1 MSLRNWKVTLLFA
14 IVILLSYDTTAQEN
28 EQSESIE
35 DLESKISSF
44 GPLVRGKTAFTAG
57 IGMGVM
63 NGDLPEAQFDIYFN
77 AGFKQFLGD
86 YVNISLTYHKFNLV
100 FMDTFNEGFMS
111 FDLNLETYFAP
122 YRTFTPFIFAGAGLH
137 AANGFE
143 QTEFKAQAG
152 LGFEVLVDKS
162 IGIKLFADYNQV
174 FSDLVE
180 GIEFGDSDDVYWRI
194 GTGLTFYF
202 GKPLENK
209 VAKEIPTVK
218 DSLILDEDN

>member
-1 MSLRNWKVTLLFA
+1 MSLRNWNITLLFF
-14 IVILLSYDTTAQEN
+14 IVTLLSYDVTAQEN
-28 EQSESIE
+28 EQAESLE
-35 DLESKISSF
+35 VLESKISSF

-86 YVNISLTYHKFNLV
+86 HVNINLTYHKFNLV
-100 FMDTFNEGFMS
+100 FMDIFNEGFMS
-111 FDLNLETYFAP
+111 FDLNLETYLAP
-122 YRTFTPFIFAGAGLH
+122 YNTFTPFIFAGAGLH
-137 AANGFE
+137 ASNGFV

-174 FSDLVE
+174 FSDSVE
-180 GIEFGDSDDVYWRI
+180 GVEFGDSDDVYYRI

-209 VAKEIPTVK
+209 IASEIPTVK
-218 DSLILDEDN
+218 DSLILDDDN